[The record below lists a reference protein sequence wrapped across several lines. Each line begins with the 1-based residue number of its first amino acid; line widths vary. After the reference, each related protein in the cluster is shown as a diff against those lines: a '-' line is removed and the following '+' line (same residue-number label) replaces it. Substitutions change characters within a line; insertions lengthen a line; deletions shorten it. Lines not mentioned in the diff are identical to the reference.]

1 MTPRARW
8 LILGFALLGLAFAGA
23 SAWVHYKLIVDPTY
37 VSPCDIN
44 ATFNCTQVYLS
55 RYGSLFGVPV
65 ALGGV
70 FWFGLVALIAGLSAP
85 RPGVGAPTASYVFA
99 LSIVGLAAVL
109 YLGYAS
115 FVQLK
120 TGCVLCIGTYVSVD
134 RHLRGVRSGR
144 VGVVDAVACPFRP

>member
-1 MTPRARW
+1 MTPRVRW

-70 FWFGLVALIAGLSAP
+70 FWFGLVALIAGLSAG
-85 RPGVGAPTASYVFA
+85 RPGAGAPTASYVFG
-99 LSIVGLAAVL
+99 LSIVGMAAVL

-115 FVQLK
+115 FV
-120 TGCVLCIGTYVSVD
+120 
-134 RHLRGVRSGR
+134 
-144 VGVVDAVACPFRP
+144 